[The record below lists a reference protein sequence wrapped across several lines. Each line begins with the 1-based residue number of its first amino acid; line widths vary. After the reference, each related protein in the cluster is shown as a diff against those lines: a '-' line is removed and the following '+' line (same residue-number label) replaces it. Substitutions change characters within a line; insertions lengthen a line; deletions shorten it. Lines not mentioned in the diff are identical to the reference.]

1 MYVAG
6 AESREQGDYI
16 MANLDKPSSTEEEY
30 FAREEIEKKRK
41 LALEQTQALATQQRE
56 DLKKLHYMK
65 CPKCG
70 MNLQSLKRG
79 DVEIDTCF
87 NCQGIFLDA
96 GELERLMNQSGT
108 ENSGKWMGA
117 VLNLFKGK

>member
-1 MYVAG
+1 
-6 AESREQGDYI
+6 

-41 LALEQTQALATQQRE
+41 LALQQSQALATQQRE

-70 MNLQSLKRG
+70 LDLQTLKRG
-79 DVEIDTCF
+79 DVELDTCF

-96 GELERLMNQSGT
+96 GELERLMNQSGS

>member
-1 MYVAG
+1 MYVAL
-6 AESREQGDYI
+6 AEYRDKETYI
-16 MANLDKPSSTEEEY
+16 MATTDKPSSTEEEY

-41 LALEQTQALATQQRE
+41 LALQQSQSMAAQQRE

-70 MNLQSLKRG
+70 MDLQTLKHG

-87 NCQGIFLDA
+87 NCHGVWLDA
-96 GELERLMNQSGT
+96 GELEHIQSHGSEQSG
-108 ENSGKWMGA
+108 KVMGA
-117 VLNLFKGK
+117 VLNLFKRK

>member
-1 MYVAG
+1 
-6 AESREQGDYI
+6 

-41 LALEQTQALATQQRE
+41 LALQQSQALATQQRE
-56 DLKKLHYMK
+56 ELKKLHYMK

-70 MNLQSLKRG
+70 LDLHTLTRG
-79 DVEIDTCF
+79 EVEIDTCF

-96 GELERLMNQSGT
+96 GELEYLMNHAGH

>member
-1 MYVAG
+1 
-6 AESREQGDYI
+6 

-41 LALEQTQALATQQRE
+41 LALEQSQALATQQRE
-56 DLKKLHYMK
+56 ELKRLHYMK

-70 MNLQSLKRG
+70 MDLQSLKRG

-87 NCQGIFLDA
+87 NCHGVFLDA
-96 GELERLMNQSGT
+96 GELERLVNQSGT